1 MDLTNIPTLVA
12 VPFASGAGAGY
23 RNAIPV
29 ASQIPVTPGAASF
42 TDGFPPVTFQP
53 IASGGVPPYGADVN
67 GILYALSNM
76 ARWNQAGGRYYYNA
90 TFSTAVT
97 GYPKGATL
105 NRTDNLG
112 AWLNTVDNNTTDPNS
127 ASSSG
132 WLPMRAN
139 AVAVSIAVT
148 AGINTPTKEKL
159 GSQVIVC
166 TGAIASAATLL
177 LPLTAGSVYVVHNNT
192 TGAGTLEVHGATG
205 SGVTIPQ
212 TVGYYVYTDGTNF
225 YGASADVSGLYLPVN
240 GTAVAATK
248 LASARTFSI
257 TGGVT
262 ATGVSFDGTGNLT
275 LNVTA
280 IPGNAATATKWASAI
295 TLTLAG
301 IATGTASIDGSGNAT
316 LTTAVADNAL
326 TISKTSGLQTA
337 LAAKAD
343 LSGAAF
349 TGNVSTTGVVTGVGG
364 VQTGQTFSATSAN
377 CILAPTGAGTIYLRP
392 NGSPSGTGQVVIA
405 SSGAMTVTGTIVAS
419 NLSGTN
425 TGDQT
430 SVSGNAGSATKLQ
443 TARTIS
449 GISFDGSTAITI
461 PYSGLSGLPTLGT
474 MASQNASAVAIT
486 GGTAAF
492 TGNVSTTGSVT
503 ATGGFQNSDRRL
515 KKNITTRDVQRGF
528 ALKLAR
534 MFVEWDRIADGVH
547 DVGLI
552 AQRVKAIASR
562 YVIRGE
568 KQGRKA
574 GTLAIDKAGIALE
587 ASMDCALQIDEQ
599 AKTIRA
605 LLRRIEKLEK
615 AQ

>member
-23 RNAIPV
+23 RNTIPV

-76 ARWNQAGGRYYYNA
+76 ARWDQAGGRYYYDA
-90 TFSTAVT
+90 TFSTAIT

-127 ASSSG
+127 TSSAG
-132 WLPMRAN
+132 WVPVRAN
-139 AVAVSIAVT
+139 AVAVSIAVSVG
-148 AGINTPTKEKL
+148 ANTPTKEKL

-166 TGAIASAATLL
+166 TGSIATAATLV
-177 LPLTAGSVYVVHNNT
+177 LPLTAGAVYVVHNNT
-192 TGAGTLEVHGATG
+192 TGAGALTVVGATG

-225 YGASADVSGLYLPVN
+225 YGASADVSGLYLPVG

-248 LASARTFSI
+248 LASGRTFSI

-262 ATGVSFDGTGNLT
+262 ATGVSFDGTGNVA

-280 IPGNAATATKWASAI
+280 IPGNAATATKWASSV
-295 TLTLAG
+295 TLTLSG
-301 IATGTASIDGSGNAT
+301 VATGTASIDGSGNVT
-316 LTTAVADNAL
+316 LTTTVADGAL
-326 TISKTSGLQTA
+326 SIAKTSGLQTA
-337 LAAKAD
+337 LDGKAPLNSPSFLTQIGVGTGD
-343 LSGAAF
+343 PNKLTTISSDTELVFNYANGYGTGVMRWQFAGVDKMTLSRLGDITASGAI
-349 TGNVSTTGVVTGVGG
+349 T
-364 VQTGQTFSATSAN
+364 
-377 CILAPTGAGTIYLRP
+377 
-392 NGSPSGTGQVVIA
+392 A
-405 SSGAMTVTGTIVAS
+405 S
-419 NLSGTN
+419 
-425 TGDQT
+425 
-430 SVSGNAGSATKLQ
+430 
-443 TARTIS
+443 
-449 GISFDGSTAITI
+449 
-461 PYSGLSGLPTLGT
+461 
-474 MASQNASAVAIT
+474 
-486 GGTAAF
+486 
-492 TGNVSTTGSVT
+492 
-503 ATGGFQNSDRRL
+503 GGFQNSDRRL
-515 KKNITTRDVQRGF
+515 KKNITPRAVQRGF

-547 DVGLI
+547 DVGLV

-574 GTLAIDKAGIALE
+574 GMLAIDKSGIALE
-587 ASMDCALQIDEQ
+587 ASMDCALQLDEQ

-615 AQ
+615 A

>member
-23 RNAIPV
+23 RNTIPV

-76 ARWNQAGGRYYYNA
+76 ARWDQAGGRYYYDA

-127 ASSSG
+127 TSSAG
-132 WLPMRAN
+132 WVPVRAN
-139 AVAVSIAVT
+139 AVAVSIAVA
-148 AGINTPTKEKL
+148 AGANTPTKDKL

-166 TGAIASAATLL
+166 TGSIASAATLV
-177 LPLTAGSVYVVHNNT
+177 LPLTAGAVYVVHNNT
-192 TGAGTLEVHGATG
+192 TGAGALTVIGATG

-225 YGASADVSGLYLPVN
+225 YGASADVSGLYLPVG

-262 ATGVSFDGTGNLT
+262 ATGVSFDGTGNVS

-280 IPGNAATATKWASAI
+280 IPGNAATATKWASSI

-301 IATGTASIDGSGNAT
+301 ITTGTTSIDGSSNVT
-316 LTTAVADNAL
+316 LTTAIADAAL
-326 TISKTSGLQTA
+326 SIAKTSGLQTA
-337 LAAKAD
+337 LDAKAN
-343 LSGAAF
+343 LSGANF
-349 TGNVSTTGVVTGVGG
+349 TDNVNVAGQMAVTGSTSSLNFPDRANPTQVWQWYASGG
-364 VQTGQTFSATSAN
+364 FARLYSPAAATD
-377 CILAPTGAGTIYLRP
+377 
-392 NGSPSGTGQVVIA
+392 VVSISQA
-405 SSGAMTVTGTIVAS
+405 
-419 NLSGTN
+419 
-425 TGDQT
+425 
-430 SVSGNAGSATKLQ
+430 SGNMSVL
-443 TARTIS
+443 
-449 GISFDGSTAITI
+449 
-461 PYSGLSGLPTLGT
+461 
-474 MASQNASAVAIT
+474 
-486 GGTAAF
+486 
-492 TGNVSTTGSVT
+492 GSVT

-515 KKNITTRDVQRGF
+515 KKNITPRSVQRGF
-528 ALKLAR
+528 AIKIAL
-534 MFVEWDRIADGVH
+534 MFAEWDRIADGVH
-547 DVGLI
+547 DVGLV
-552 AQRVKAIASR
+552 AQRVKALASR

-568 KQGRKA
+568 KQGRKT
-574 GTLAIDKAGIALE
+574 GLLAIDKSGIALE
-587 ASMDCALQIDEQ
+587 ASMDCALQLDEQ

-605 LLRRIEKLEK
+605 LRRRVEKLEK
-615 AQ
+615 AR

>member
-23 RNAIPV
+23 RNVIPV
-29 ASQIPVTPGAASF
+29 ASQIPVTPGAASY
-42 TDGFPPVTFQP
+42 TDGFVPVNFQP
-53 IASGGVPPYGADVN
+53 IASGGIPPFGADFN
-67 GILYALSNM
+67 GIFNALSVAN
-76 ARWNQAGGRYYYNA
+76 RWNQAGGRYYYDS

-127 ASSSG
+127 TSSAG
-132 WLPMRAN
+132 WVPVRAN
-139 AVAVSIAVT
+139 AVAVSIAVA
-148 AGINTPTKEKL
+148 AGANTPTKEKL

-166 TGAIASAATLL
+166 TGSIASASTLV

-192 TGAGTLEVHGATG
+192 TGAGALTVIGATG

-225 YGASADVSGLYLPVN
+225 YGASADVSGLYLPVG

-257 TGGVT
+257 IGGVT
-262 ATGVSFDGTGNLT
+262 ATGVSFDGTGNVA

-280 IPGNAATATKWASAI
+280 IPGNAATAAKWASAI

-301 IATGTASIDGSGNAT
+301 VVTGTASIDGSGNVT

-326 TISKTSGLQTA
+326 SIAKTSGLQTA
-337 LAAKAD
+337 LNGKAA
-343 LSGAAF
+343 LSG
-349 TGNVSTTGVVTGVGG
+349 SS
-364 VQTGQTFSATSAN
+364 GQSFSASTLSLGQYLTTTYGGNTVYWQMDAVGISNSFGAVATSE
-377 CILAPTGAGTIYLRP
+377 IPF
-392 NGSPSGTGQVVIA
+392 
-405 SSGAMTVTGTIVAS
+405 IVA
-419 NLSGTN
+419 TN
-425 TGDQT
+425 STERMRVGSAGM
-430 SVSGNAGSATKLQ
+430 SVSG
-443 TARTIS
+443 
-449 GISFDGSTAITI
+449 
-461 PYSGLSGLPTLGT
+461 
-474 MASQNASAVAIT
+474 
-486 GGTAAF
+486 
-492 TGNVSTTGSVT
+492 SVT
-503 ATGGFQNSDRRL
+503 STGGFQNSDRRL
-515 KKNITTRDVQRGF
+515 KKNITPRAVQCGF

-547 DVGLI
+547 DVGLV

-574 GTLAIDKAGIALE
+574 GMLAIDKSGIALE
-587 ASMDCALQIDEQ
+587 ASMDCALQLDEQ

-615 AQ
+615 AR

>member
-12 VPFASGAGAGY
+12 VPFASGAGPGY
-23 RNAIPV
+23 RNTIPV

-76 ARWNQAGGRYYYNA
+76 ARWDQAGGRYYYDA

-127 ASSSG
+127 TSSAG
-132 WLPMRAN
+132 WVPVRAN
-139 AVAVSIAVT
+139 AVAVSIAVA
-148 AGINTPTKEKL
+148 AGANTPTKEKL

-166 TGAIASAATLL
+166 TGSIASAATLV
-177 LPLTAGSVYVVHNNT
+177 LPLTAGAVYVVHNNT
-192 TGAGTLEVHGATG
+192 TGAGALTVVGATG

-225 YGASADVSGLYLPVN
+225 YGASADVSGLYLPVG

-248 LASARTFSI
+248 LASGRTFSI

-262 ATGVSFDGTGNLT
+262 ATGVSFDGTGNVA

-280 IPGNAATATKWASAI
+280 IPGNAATSSKWASAI

-301 IATGTASIDGSGNAT
+301 ISTGTASIDGSGNVT
-316 LTTAVADNAL
+316 LSTAIADGAL
-326 TISKTSGLQTA
+326 SIAKTSGLQGA
-337 LAAKAD
+337 LDGKAS
-343 LSGAAF
+343 LSGAPFIGPVSAPSF
-349 TGNVSTTGVVTGVGG
+349 TAQGASAGLVFNDRGNASSWTWYSASSVARLFLGGAGDRMTVDASGNV
-364 VQTGQTFSATSAN
+364 TF
-377 CILAPTGAGTIYLRP
+377 
-392 NGSPSGTGQVVIA
+392 V
-405 SSGAMTVTGTIVAS
+405 
-419 NLSGTN
+419 
-425 TGDQT
+425 
-430 SVSGNAGSATKLQ
+430 
-443 TARTIS
+443 
-449 GISFDGSTAITI
+449 
-461 PYSGLSGLPTLGT
+461 
-474 MASQNASAVAIT
+474 
-486 GGTAAF
+486 
-492 TGNVSTTGSVT
+492 GSVT
-503 ATGGFQNSDRRL
+503 AAGGFQNSDRRL
-515 KKNITTRDVQRGF
+515 KKNITPRAVQRGF

-534 MFVEWDRIADGVH
+534 MFFEWDRIADGVH
-547 DVGLI
+547 DVGLV

-568 KQGRKA
+568 RRGRKA
-574 GTLAIDKAGIALE
+574 GILAIDKSGIALE
-587 ASMDCALQIDEQ
+587 ASMDCALQLDEQ

-605 LLRRIEKLEK
+605 LLRRIDKLEK
-615 AQ
+615 AR